1 MKSCLRGGNNVRAYR
16 SGFSL
21 LEVIMVTLIF
31 SLVMAG
37 IFQGVKSARQFTSR
51 ASLQDD
57 LVLESRRLIQYIV
70 TDLSSSAWYIP
81 IDADGDGTARP
92 PTGADFN
99 DLAALTNPA
108 LDRDLLYYPYVIVQS
123 ASGRGTAFDA
133 YDRAPAEI
141 VDPASL
147 PAALPASHRA
157 LSQEVVFLKV
167 SRSQAAATPAEI
179 VAPTV
184 NFNVP
189 PVSIAASSAARTGI
203 DNVSIYALTSGGVVS
218 DIPLAWES
226 HLDAPDQ
233 NDPEDLRE
241 YAYVVTPNTL
251 TGKGQLERRYRNGG
265 GAVTLDRILST
276 DVDRIVVDTYRTLA
290 SLNVNQVR
298 IALYL
303 SKEQIDHPGVFQ
315 TYRIEVTA
323 ALRST
328 VDPEY
333 SLNLGDWL
341 GASGAF
347 DVN

>member
-1 MKSCLRGGNNVRAYR
+1 MRAHR

-21 LEVIMVTLIF
+21 LEVTIVTLIF
-31 SLVMAG
+31 SVVMAG
-37 IFQGVKSARQFTSR
+37 MIQGVKSIRQFTSR

-57 LVLESRRLIQYIV
+57 LVLESRRLIQFLV

-99 DLAALTNPA
+99 DLAALANPA
-108 LDRDLLYYPYVIVQS
+108 LDRSLLYYPYIIVQS
-123 ASGRGTAFDA
+123 ASGRGAAFGA
-133 YDRAPAEI
+133 YDRTAAEI
-141 VDPASL
+141 VSPASL
-147 PAALPASHRA
+147 PASLPVSHRA
-157 LSQEVVFLKV
+157 LSQEIVFLKV
-167 SRSQAAATPAEI
+167 SRSTAAATPAEI
-179 VAPTV
+179 TPPLV
-184 NFNVP
+184 NFNIP
-189 PVSIAASSAARTGI
+189 PTSIAASSTARTGI
-203 DNVSIYALTSGGVVS
+203 ANDSIYATTSGGVVS

-226 HLDAPDQ
+226 HLAAPDY
-233 NDPEDLRE
+233 NDPDDLRE
-241 YAYVVTPNTL
+241 YTYVVTPNPS
-251 TGKGQLERRYRNGG
+251 TGKGQLERRYRNGA

-276 DVDRIVVDTYRTLA
+276 DVDRIVIDTYRTLA

-303 SKEQIDHPGVFQ
+303 SKEQLDHPGVYQ
-315 TYRIEVTA
+315 SYHIEVTA

-347 DVN
+347 NVN